1 MEDRAITTTERI
13 KAAADK
19 LDQAQGQP
27 KVFVGF
33 DGFLDTILHV
43 VDSRLD
49 THRYTRMDSMA
60 AYADRIKAAAGY
72 SANIELVPQQ
82 IKLGGNG
89 PIMADGLYHLGCRI
103 TYAGC
108 IGAPEVHPVFTDFAA
123 ACDRVIS
130 MSNPATTDALEFVDG
145 KLLMGQ
151 MQNLEEVNW
160 SNLLSQMSA
169 GELMALIDQLDM
181 IAAVNWT
188 MLPAMNEILKGLQ
201 EVLGAAKRRP
211 WFFVDLADPRKRTPE
226 DIREVL
232 ELLSSMQAEADMIL
246 GMNEHESAQVEQ
258 VLLGEADMDLR
269 NRALRIRETLKIKYA
284 VIHPLR
290 SAYVAG
296 ESGVSH
302 LEGPYAPSPVL
313 TTGAGDTFNAGFCR
327 GLLAGLE
334 PEEAIG
340 CGVCASGFYVR
351 NARPPSLTELASFM
365 RQWASADCCPVYDE

>member
-1 MEDRAITTTERI
+1 MEDETITTTERI

-89 PIMADGLYHLGCRI
+89 PIMADGLHHLGCRI

-108 IGAPEVHPVFTDFAA
+108 IGAPEVHPVFADFAG

-160 SNLLSQMSA
+160 SNLLAQMSA
-169 GELMALIDQLDM
+169 GELMALVDQLDM

-232 ELLSSMQAEADMIL
+232 DLLSSMQAEADMIL

-258 VLLGEADMDLR
+258 VLLGETDMDLR
-269 NRALRIRETLKIKYA
+269 NRALRIRETLQIKYA

-296 ESGVSH
+296 ESGESH

-327 GLLAGLE
+327 GLLAGLA

-340 CGVCASGFYVR
+340 SGVCASGFYVR
-351 NARPPSLTELASFM
+351 NARPPSLTELANFM
-365 RQWASADCCPVYDE
+365 RKWASADCCPVYDE